1 MRDLTIDEKVEMGR
15 LLDTVENIPYRIKG
29 MPATVEA
36 VIELQTQL
44 RGLATRTS
52 LLVRMLRD
60 NL

>member
-1 MRDLTIDEKVEMGR
+1 MRDLTIDEIIEMNR
-15 LLDTVENIPYRIKG
+15 LLETVGNISYKIKS
-29 MPATVEA
+29 MPTTVEA

-44 RGLATRTS
+44 RGLATRTG

>member
-1 MRDLTIDEKVEMGR
+1 MRDLTTDEIIEMNR
-15 LLDTVENIPYRIKG
+15 LLATVEGISGRIRQIPPTI
-29 MPATVEA
+29 EA